1 MATIDGT
8 LNQDTYITG
17 YEPTTNKNG
26 IALLIGDNGGGD
38 KARALLKFT
47 LPANPGSATITDIKI
62 SIYRTGANGSGSYS
76 INAHNGTSTP
86 ATTWVDS
93 QATWNIYKTAT
104 NWTVAGA
111 GSDFISTIVGSY
123 ARTGSSPLNSY
134 WDIPIQGTGATNP
147 LSLNW
152 GDTVNL
158 LIAAPSSAGNNDLFH
173 SSSQANPPKIT
184 ITYTVGATSHIKSAD
199 GVLYA
204 NIKSADGAAAAN
216 IKSASG
222 VANA

>member
-17 YEPTTNKNG
+17 YETTTNKNG
-26 IALLIGDNGGGD
+26 IALLIGDHGGGD

-47 LPANPGSATITDIKI
+47 LPANPGSATITDIKV
-62 SIYRTGANGSGSYS
+62 SLYHTALNGGGSYS
-76 INAHNGTSTP
+76 INAYNGTSTP

-93 QATWNIYKTAT
+93 QATWNIYKTST
-104 NWTVAGA
+104 NWTASGA
-111 GSDFISTIVGSY
+111 FSDFISTIVGSY
-123 ARTGSSPLNSY
+123 SRTVSSPTSAYL
-134 WDIPIQGTGATNP
+134 DIPIQGTGATNP

-158 LIAAPSSAGNNDLFH
+158 LIAAPSSAGNNDSFD

-184 ITYTVGATSHIKSAD
+184 ITYTVGATSHVKSVD
-199 GVLYA
+199 GILNA
-204 NIKSADGAAAAN
+204 NIKSMDGIAIAN
-216 IKSASG
+216 VKSVSG
-222 VANA
+222 VAN